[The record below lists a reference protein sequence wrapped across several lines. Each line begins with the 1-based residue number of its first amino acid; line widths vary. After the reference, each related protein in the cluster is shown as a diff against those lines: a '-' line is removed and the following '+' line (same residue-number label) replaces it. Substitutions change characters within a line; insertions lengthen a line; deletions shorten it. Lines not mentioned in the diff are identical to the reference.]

1 MDVQTIING
10 ELDKVVD
17 DLGTVRGFVARF
29 LELGAYG
36 LIALADNL
44 RPGLAASMAIN
55 LLKIQSITVRVILST
70 RGEADAGCQQR
81 PPACPPPPP
90 RRTTEIDE

>member
-1 MDVQTIING
+1 MSIDWANG
-10 ELDKVVD
+10 ELDEVVD

-44 RPGLAASMAIN
+44 RPGLAAAMAID
-55 LLKIQSITVRVILST
+55 LLKIQGITVRVIPSP
-70 RGEADAGCQQR
+70 RGEADAGCQQ
-81 PPACPPPPP
+81 PPAPLPP
-90 RRTTEIDE
+90 RTTEIDR